1 MYVNRKCHLPPSKTV
16 FAFSAKASSMRM
28 DREYASD
35 AIYCIFLD
43 AQDSAPAQV
52 VSFILIDILTSNIL
66 DKSIDVRQPT
76 TCGR

>member
-1 MYVNRKCHLPPSKTV
+1 
-16 FAFSAKASSMRM
+16 MRM
-28 DREYASD
+28 DREYASN